1 MLQKH
6 ARNQV
11 VDLNGVTLV
20 QSHHRVVADAEV
32 EVLVVR
38 IDDEEGTLIFNLNF
52 LENLLFQNGGK

>member
-38 IDDEEGTLIFNLNF
+38 IDDEEGTLIFNLKF